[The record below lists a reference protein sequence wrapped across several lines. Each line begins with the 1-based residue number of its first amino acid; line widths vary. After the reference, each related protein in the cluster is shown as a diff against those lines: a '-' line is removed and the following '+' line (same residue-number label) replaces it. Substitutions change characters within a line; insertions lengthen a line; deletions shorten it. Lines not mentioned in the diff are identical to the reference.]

1 MTGKSSTAGNFGSRL
16 QEEVQRTVVCGTTTV
31 KYYHYN
37 CNIFL
42 EWRNCVVG
50 LFDIEFSNTILLLI
64 NLSKRHF
71 CRCETSILAALLS
84 CDLPTDSIYIYI
96 YVYKNLDR
104 CCPVVSNLS
113 NAEVR
118 VVLHRLRAALLSCL

>member
-64 NLSKRHF
+64 NLVFKASF
-71 CRCETSILAALLS
+71 
-84 CDLPTDSIYIYI
+84 LPLRNVDFGS
-96 YVYKNLDR
+96 V
-104 CCPVVSNLS
+104 
-113 NAEVR
+113 A
-118 VVLHRLRAALLSCL
+118 VLRSAN